1 MSDPFN
7 DTEID
12 IQRLYKCKIRES
24 GQYEAYYSVVDPD
37 YYDFNAVTH
46 SDKYKTERRQI
57 LEISITRTELDRLK
71 TDLKEVETYRRSA
84 IEVNAAYV
92 FQVQKNKAERERRE
106 RNPAAAKAYEK
117 YLLLLNMTADANG
130 TS

>member
-1 MSDPFN
+1 MSDLFN
-7 DTEID
+7 DKEID
-12 IQRLYKCKIRES
+12 IQRRYKCKIRES
-24 GQYEAYYSVVDPD
+24 GRYEEYYSVDLD
-37 YYDFNAVTH
+37 YYDFNGVTH
-46 SDKYKTERRQI
+46 SDKCKTERIPI